1 MLLGRDN
8 KHLISFAGDLRRH
21 FDGKFLHAFILKA
34 QSVIGRRV
42 DGRNATLT
50 LCPSVE

>member
-1 MLLGRDN
+1 MLLGHDN
-8 KHLISFAGDLRRH
+8 KRLMSFAGDFRRH
-21 FDGKFLHAFILKA
+21 FEGKIVHAFILKA

-42 DGRNATLT
+42 DGSNATLT